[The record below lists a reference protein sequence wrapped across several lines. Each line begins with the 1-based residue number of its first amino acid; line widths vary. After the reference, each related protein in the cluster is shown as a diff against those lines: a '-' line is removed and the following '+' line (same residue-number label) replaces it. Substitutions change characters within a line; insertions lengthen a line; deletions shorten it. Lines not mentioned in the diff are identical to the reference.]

1 MIKVQFFAH
10 LREKVGQDELMLDF
24 KKISVKDLLEELAN
38 SYQLQTDTFM
48 VAVNEEYADIEDV
61 ILEGDTVALIPPVSG
76 G

>member
-1 MIKVQFFAH
+1 MIKIQFFAH
-10 LREKVGQDELMLDF
+10 LREKVGQDQLMLDF
-24 KKISVKDLLEELAN
+24 KKISVKDLLEVLAN

>member
-1 MIKVQFFAH
+1 
-10 LREKVGQDELMLDF
+10 MLDF